1 MSDALLSAKGLSSAG
16 DSIEVF
22 PDHVVIKGILRNVS
36 IPLADITEI
45 KQTKASALM
54 AGKLEFYVKGSYQI
68 KNTLYFWP
76 GKEGQIDEIRKMID
90 QQQNRLRGGTAK
102 TPVATPVPVPV
113 PAATVAAQKAG
124 GNGNGEHSEAAELEK
139 WAELKTKGL
148 ITEEEFQQMKKQIL
162 SGQNQVIREKET
174 IKEIVK
180 IPCKY
185 CGTLV
190 EITATRCPNCAA
202 PLK

>member
-22 PDHVVIKGILRNVS
+22 PDHVVLKGFLRNVS

-45 KQTKASALM
+45 RQTKASALM
-54 AGKLEFYVKGSYQI
+54 AGRLEFYVKGSYQI

-76 GKEGQIDEIRKMID
+76 GKESQIEDVRKMID
-90 QQQNRLRGGTAK
+90 QQQTRLRGGAK
-102 TPVATPVPVPV
+102 APAAAPA
-113 PAATVAAQKAG
+113 PAATVAPQKV
-124 GNGNGEHSEAAELEK
+124 NGNGEHSEAAELEK
-139 WAELKTKGL
+139 WAELKAKGL
-148 ITEEEFQQMKKQIL
+148 ITEEEFQQMKKHIMF
-162 SGQNQVIREKET
+162 GGAQVIHEKET

-180 IPCKY
+180 IPCRY

>member
-22 PDHVVIKGILRNVS
+22 PDHVVVKGLLRNVS

-45 KQTKASALM
+45 RQTKASALM

-76 GKEGQIDEIRKMID
+76 GKESQIEEARKMID
-90 QQQNRLRGGTAK
+90 QQQTRLRGGAVK
-102 TPVATPVPVPV
+102 VPV
-113 PAATVAAQKAG
+113 PAPSPAAAATVAPQNAG

-162 SGQNQVIREKET
+162 SGQNQVIHEKET

-180 IPCKY
+180 MPCRY